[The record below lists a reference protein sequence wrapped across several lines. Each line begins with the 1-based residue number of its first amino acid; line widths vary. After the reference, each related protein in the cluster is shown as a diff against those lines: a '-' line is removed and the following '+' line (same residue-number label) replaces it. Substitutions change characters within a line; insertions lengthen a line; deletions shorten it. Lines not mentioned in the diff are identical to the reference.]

1 MKKLVYSLMC
11 LVCCSIA
18 TATLTSCNEEKKA
31 PFNYR
36 GLVFTMPTSQFVDSM
51 LARGFAVDSIASD
64 SGRTVVLANPAE
76 HYRVL
81 VAFSDEKLQAV
92 QETYLLSSNDS
103 TRAMWQQ
110 LHDGLEKEL
119 GAWPDCPIL
128 KDDHKIANFDAATG
142 IISVILENTYTPTLT
157 VRYTPKQ
164 EDKK

>member
-1 MKKLVYSLMC
+1 MKKLLYSLMC
-11 LVCCSIA
+11 LACCGIIA
-18 TATLTSCNEEKKA
+18 ATLTACDEEKKA

-51 LARGFAVDSIASD
+51 LARGFAIDSTASD
-64 SGRTVVLANPAE
+64 SGRTAVFANPAE

-103 TRAMWQQ
+103 TRAMWQE
-110 LHDGLEKEL
+110 LRDGLEKEL

-128 KDDHKIANFDAATG
+128 KDDHKIANFDASTG

-164 EDKK
+164 EEKK